1 MSGFLV
7 LSAYKVLENDC
18 DKSLIHR
25 HVYYSFYISARTV
38 IAKKPLIFAKNERSG
53 KNGYFF
59 VKRK

>member
-25 HVYYSFYISARTV
+25 QYI
-38 IAKKPLIFAKNERSG
+38 IIFAKNERSG

-59 VKRK
+59 V

>member
-25 HVYYSFYISARTV
+25 QYIILFTYLLER
-38 IAKKPLIFAKNERSG
+38 KKKKNR
-53 KNGYFF
+53 
-59 VKRK
+59 